1 ETVDLCLA
9 IIVVHRSAYDVGEA
23 TCLHVE
29 ACRGEAGDGD
39 VDVLP
44 GQGLAYLV
52 GIVTGNPKTPKATAF
67 SPQIT
72 HRDSR
77 QGIEA
82 LAQHAGE
89 SSNARPDVVK
99 SPREGI
105 VNGHPQA
112 DLPGIVRLPILK
124 TPGIRAEHQTIARYP
139 LGSV

>member
-1 ETVDLCLA
+1 MY
-9 IIVVHRSAYDVGEA
+9 RGAYDAGEA

-29 ACRGEAGDGD
+29 ACRSEAGDGD

-52 GIVTGNPKTPKATAF
+52 GIVTGDRKTHNATAF
-67 SPQIT
+67 SPQIV

-89 SSNARPDVVK
+89 RSNARPDVVK

-105 VNGHPQA
+105 VNGHTQA
-112 DLPGIVRLPILK
+112 DLPGIVRLPVFK
-124 TPGIRAEHQTIARYP
+124 APGIRSEHQTIARYP
-139 LGSV
+139 LGSVQIHK